1 MEQKTKQQSKCPL
14 WYELRKC
21 RITSSNF
28 GTVAKRKNAFKS
40 LAKQLTCNKQLS
52 HVPSLKWGV
61 DHEGAA
67 HQQYE
72 LQHKSHQVIHSGL
85 WIDIERGWLASSPDG
100 LIYNQNELVGILE
113 IKCPYS
119 ARDMTPVKAAEKL
132 PSFFCEVV
140 NGNLSLKKITTTISK
155 CKASLQSLMQTGVIF
170 VCIHHMV
177 SLLNASHLTSHF
189 GKVLYT
195 N

>member
-1 MEQKTKQQSKCPL
+1 MSYNINL
-14 WYELRKC
+14 
-21 RITSSNF
+21 I
-28 GTVAKRKNAFKS
+28 KS
-40 LAKQLTCNKQLS
+40 FTQ
-52 HVPSLKWGV
+52 
-61 DHEGAA
+61 D
-67 HQQYE
+67 
-72 LQHKSHQVIHSGL
+72 SGL
-85 WIDIERGWLASSPDG
+85 TLKGVGLLQVQMGSSTTMR
-100 LIYNQNELVGILE
+100 NELVEILK

-119 ARDMTPVKAAEKL
+119 ARDTTPVQAAEKL
-132 PSFFCEVV
+132 PSFFCKVV

-177 SLLNASHLTSHF
+177 SLLSASHLTSHF